1 MQATLP
7 TLAWPTMTNL
17 EIRESILDTV
27 SDGEPLAV
35 PRMQPAAGGP
45 HPLVV
50 MFMDKPGIREAL
62 HVFGRRL
69 AGNGYDVILPDLY
82 HRHGRMIGYGP
93 AESADPG
100 AQDHM
105 MTLLRSLTDQGIQ
118 NDLDAALDAVAADRP
133 AGSLESVGCIG
144 FCLGARAV
152 FRTMMRLPEQ
162 FTAGAM
168 WHPSFLVDGEPDSPH
183 LTAGDLAGSL
193 YAGFGEA
200 DQMMSV
206 ASMTPFIEAVSGLG
220 DRVEIDVLPGARHGY
235 TWPDSTAYDEAAAER
250 AWSRTLAMFGK
261 ALGS

>member
-1 MQATLP
+1 MSTHGVQESV
-7 TLAWPTMTNL
+7 L
-17 EIRESILDTV
+17 ETV

-35 PRMQPAAGGP
+35 PRMRPGHGGTY
-45 HPLVV
+45 PLVV
-50 MFMDKPGIREAL
+50 MFMDKPGIRDAL
-62 HVFGRRL
+62 RAFGRRL
-69 AGNGYDVILPDLY
+69 AGHGYDVILPDLY

-93 AESADPG
+93 AEVAADPG

-105 MTLLRSLTDQGIQ
+105 MMLLRSLTDEGIQ

-133 AGSLESVGCIG
+133 AGSLEPAGCIG

-152 FRTMMRLPEQ
+152 FRTMMRLPGQ

-183 LTAGDLAGSL
+183 LTAGQLAGSL

-206 ASMTPFIEAVSGLG
+206 TSMRPFIEAVSALG
-220 DRVEIDVLPGARHGY
+220 DRAAVDILPGADHAY
-235 TWPDSTAYDEAAAER
+235 TWPDAHTYNEAAAGR
-250 AWSRTLAMFGK
+250 AWSQTLALFGNVL
-261 ALGS
+261 APSPT